1 MERWI
6 GGGWVS
12 GGSTSR
18 GGAGRGG
25 AGRDWISHAVCLML
39 LASAGFARQVVETA
53 SQTPP
58 TATARIEPGA
68 LTFPAEAVG
77 SQSPPQT
84 ITLTDSGNAD
94 LQITDI
100 LISGIDF
107 AQANSCGDRL
117 SPGASCSINVTCK
130 PAILGQRLGTISIVT
145 SDPGSPR
152 LLPLT
157 GTGR

>member
-1 MERWI
+1 
-6 GGGWVS
+6 
-12 GGSTSR
+12 
-18 GGAGRGG
+18 
-25 AGRDWISHAVCLML
+25 ML

-130 PAILGQRLGTISIVT
+130 PAILGQRLGTIST
-145 SDPGSPR
+145 SPPIPAVLDCFRSPEPGADWG
-152 LLPLT
+152 LLGLRQRTSLT
-157 GTGR
+157 KGTFSAV